1 MGTGNGAEPSPLL
14 AAQLGVSEDAVFR
27 KWSWVSGRKLRV
39 RRICAADPYAFHS
52 TSSFF
57 CMPSSVIPLFAGNT
71 KNLATGCSV
80 IIIEKKAES
89 VARAFTEP
97 HGGHGRQIA
106 SVCGGARPHKF
117 GGPNHAQSS
126 EESCVPRVHAK
137 CLHWLPVRT
146 TRRGS
151 HLPQA
156 ELRERQRFSSVL
168 HRMHTRTENMSAVRL

>member
-106 SVCGGARPHKF
+106 SVCGGALGRTSSAAQITRKALRSHASLVYT
-117 GGPNHAQSS
+117 PNACIGSRFARLD
-126 EESCVPRVHAK
+126 EAVIYPKRNCAKDNALALSCIACIQGQK
-137 CLHWLPVRT
+137 T
-146 TRRGS
+146 
-151 HLPQA
+151 
-156 ELRERQRFSSVL
+156 
-168 HRMHTRTENMSAVRL
+168 